1 MCSPGYRIKAGGTC
15 QDPKCE
21 PCGLN
26 EYVDDYNRMTICSRQ
41 RYCDPNKNFV
51 YRQDETTLHM
61 YHMYSCHG
69 CSSAP
74 VQEIHD
80 QTMRQLY
87 ASNLHEELPLCH
99 NAGVFVSHC
108 IPCATPGE
116 EDSTA
121 VLCRDGARPRYL
133 NGKPDWP
140 ADYEP
145 TLILYSPNKELEC
158 VCKAGFHCSSEECI
172 TCIPQDESTTPH
184 AGLHE
189 PADSRGETYSNSDCD
204 PGPGGERRCRALYGA
219 DRLLLSY
226 CESTISVYTF
236 PLGYSVTSQGEA
248 IGLSAW
254 TDAGDR
260 TSSRCPPESNFT
272 KPSGASKAASS
283 IRERPRASP
292 SKESQGSRI
301 RSPDTPECRRPRW
314 RHGLVEVTFS
324 KTDAVER
331 SVERS
336 VALSEKVSVS
346 SSSYQCQVGNAMV
359 SSYEPSSALRQAMEE
374 LNADPEGRIE
384 EFLDTWG
391 YGFVSEVEVGGYYSS
406 FEVFSTCNKDAE
418 ESLDDAAERC
428 RETGAN
434 FKVEGFGA
442 GASAG
447 GSTARCDTRGLS
459 DSERKTLASISRE
472 SRHVQIGGDNLGGEV
487 DWESTLKMNPYP
499 LRIRVTPIFNVKGFS
514 PRAVELLKL
523 RAEKARLYPDEF
535 LAEGAPNIVTK
546 CC

>member
-1 MCSPGYRIKAGGTC
+1 MVKTYMSMVISLCIATGLGCVRDHQGCCMCSPGYRIKAGGTC

-41 RYCDPNKNFV
+41 RYCDPDKNFV

-61 YHMYSCHG
+61 YHMYSCHR

-189 PADSRGETYSNSDCD
+189 PADSRGETYSKLTIFFLCALGTFALVLTSGFGLALIRKGGLRGLITDCERGCLVRLSAVGD
-204 PGPGGERRCRALYGA
+204 CANGIMARLTSAPAGPYLDGDEMRGGEPRPRPRRTRIRRKLITAIAVLTVTLVLASAVVAGALYGA
-219 DRLLLSY
+219 DRLLLIY
-226 CESTISVYTF
+226 CESTISVC
-236 PLGYSVTSQGEA
+236 
-248 IGLSAW
+248 
-254 TDAGDR
+254 GDR
-260 TSSRCPPESNFT
+260 TSSRARRVKFHKAIRCFKGS
-272 KPSGASKAASS
+272 KQYKRASAGASS
-283 IRERPRASP
+283 
-292 SKESQGSRI
+292 SKESQGSKD
-301 RSPDTPECRRPRW
+301 SKSGHVGVSASSVGVTAS
-314 RHGLVEVTFS
+314 VEVTFS
-324 KTDAVER
+324 KTDAAEVGGEIRGLER
-331 SVERS
+331 R
-336 VALSEKVSVS
+336 
-346 SSSYQCQVGNAMV
+346 CQSCRRRINAKWATPWFRLRTQLCV
-359 SSYEPSSALRQAMEE
+359 TPSHGGAQR
-374 LNADPEGRIE
+374 DPEGRIKN
-384 EFLDTWG
+384 FWTPG
-391 YGFVSEVEVGGYYSS
+391 
-406 FEVFSTCNKDAE
+406 A
-418 ESLDDAAERC
+418 
-428 RETGAN
+428 TG
-434 FKVEGFGA
+434 
-442 GASAG
+442 S
-447 GSTARCDTRGLS
+447 
-459 DSERKTLASISRE
+459 
-472 SRHVQIGGDNLGGEV
+472 
-487 DWESTLKMNPYP
+487 
-499 LRIRVTPIFNVKGFS
+499 
-514 PRAVELLKL
+514 
-523 RAEKARLYPDEF
+523 
-535 LAEGAPNIVTK
+535 
-546 CC
+546 